1 MCTVTVLSRSRL
13 LSYPTL
19 SEPLLLRVA
28 CNRDELDSRAVAI
41 APAVHSLRGRRVMM
55 PIDPDSDGTWLAVN
69 DAGLV
74 FTLLNSSP
82 RGAPAEG
89 LSRGTIIPTLADAGS
104 VSEALCG
111 LLDLGADR
119 HRPFRLLV
127 LDRFQ
132 LLEAWLEGG
141 RLRYRRAYL
150 HGALMRTSS
159 SLGDGLVEGPRRTL
173 FRQFFHSPSASVAAQ
188 DAFHDHR
195 WPGREEL
202 SVRMR
207 RGGAHTVSQSVI
219 ELTPGFATM
228 TYRTTD
234 ALRQTRA
241 ILPLVHASVRGAVR
255 QCS

>member
-13 LSYPTL
+13 LSQATS
-19 SEPLLLRVA
+19 SEPLLLRIA
-28 CNRDELDSRAVAI
+28 CNRDELESRAVAL
-41 APAVHSLRGRRVMM
+41 APAVHSLRGRRVIM
-55 PIDPDSDGTWLAVN
+55 PVDPDSDGTWLAVN

-74 FTLLNSSP
+74 FALLNSTAG
-82 RGAPAEG
+82 GAPAEG

-104 VSEALCG
+104 VGEALCR
-111 LLDLGADR
+111 LLDLGAER
-119 HRPFRLLV
+119 HRRFRLLV

-141 RLRYRRAYL
+141 RLRSRRAYL

-159 SLGDGLVEGPRRTL
+159 SLGDALVDGPRRIL
-173 FRQFFHSPSASVAAQ
+173 FRQFFQSPGAGAAAQ
-188 DAFHDHR
+188 DAFHDHQ
-195 WPGREEL
+195 WLGREEL
-202 SVRMR
+202 SVRMCR
-207 RGGAHTVSQSVI
+207 AGASTVSQSVI

-228 TYRTTD
+228 TYRATD

-241 ILPLVHASVRGAVR
+241 ILPLVHASVRGSVR